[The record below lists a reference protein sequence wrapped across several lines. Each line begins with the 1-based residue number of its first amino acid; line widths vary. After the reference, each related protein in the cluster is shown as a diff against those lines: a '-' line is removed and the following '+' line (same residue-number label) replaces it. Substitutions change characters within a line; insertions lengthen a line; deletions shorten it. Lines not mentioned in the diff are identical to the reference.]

1 MSNKI
6 HLPFSVNSF
15 PESLLTLVPSI
26 ETCSLFRELGL
37 FQSEDSKTIFGW
49 FKDHPVGNPKVL
61 NFTSYYGNLEYE
73 YAYPAP
79 TLQELLIE
87 LSKRI
92 TDKQNEQIILLSDIN
107 DLFAVK
113 FETSLST
120 KDEIFIRKKPVEAAA
135 LLLLELTK
143 SSISID

>member
-26 ETCSLFRELGL
+26 ETCSLFKELGL
-37 FQSEDSKTIFGW
+37 FQTEDSKTIFGW
-49 FKDHPVGNPKVL
+49 FKDHSVGNPKVL

-79 TLQELLIE
+79 TLQELLKFIIHKTNWE
-87 LSKRI
+87 EQGFEILDMTQRI
-92 TDKQNEQIILLSDIN
+92 NNILW
-107 DLFAVK
+107 
-113 FETSLST
+113 
-120 KDEIFIRKKPVEAAA
+120 DEIPVEKAT
-135 LLLLELTK
+135 LFLLELTK